1 MKVTRKIF
9 LPVALLVAVILSMI
23 LSWFIWTNNPA
34 RYERNKEDTVTSTST
49 QRDLSTKS
57 IRDIYLPVQVIT
69 TDVGGNQNLV
79 NNHKVNLV
87 TEIRDRMSTWKSN
100 RMVLVKS
107 RSKSDYLA
115 QLRRPD
121 TVMMNYDSSITV
133 KVFNRV
139 FKNQLKGVRNRK
151 FNRIQ
156 IKMDDAKHIYLLNDN
171 GYRIYRVTVSGQKLS
186 KLRSVLKTNLIK
198 YPINLKMVSDQP
210 TVFITKGL
218 KMPRYSYMINKQDA
232 NNFVNRLMSSDNDN
246 ISIKKRQ
253 NVTTYDDGSYHRLQ
267 VNTKTGFVTYGD
279 YSSMKSIN
287 TYTNMLL
294 RSYGDLKKIGIPLDN
309 TRFYYYNKKTSSV
322 AYRGFVEG
330 FPIFNQAEYGT
341 ARIQLQGQSI
351 KRYNF
356 SLYGLQVPV
365 PSRQKDKD
373 LPTTQ
378 SMLDQLKQAGIK
390 EADIDNIQLG
400 YEWKQNKASSEV
412 VDLNPTW
419 YVRYQGKWR
428 TYESLLSN

>member
-1 MKVTRKIF
+1 MNLELVNLNELFNYVLDRFDMIITSNEKKSDEEEPEKNYSIKRNFTKRDLWVEIDTDRFTQVLDNIMNNAIKYSPDGGVITCLLVDTHNNVIISISDQGLGIPRADQTHIFDRFYRVDKARARAQGGTGLGLAISREVVQMLGGRIWVDSHEGRGSTFYITLPYEPYEGTFGMKVTRKIF
-9 LPVALLVAVILSMI
+9 LPVALLVAVVLSMI
-23 LSWFIWTNNPA
+23 LSWFIWTNNPV

-210 TVFITKGL
+210 TVFINKGL

-253 NVTTYDDGSYHRLQ
+253 
-267 VNTKTGFVTYGD
+267 
-279 YSSMKSIN
+279 M
-287 TYTNMLL
+287 
-294 RSYGDLKKIGIPLDN
+294 
-309 TRFYYYNKKTSSV
+309 
-322 AYRGFVEG
+322 
-330 FPIFNQAEYGT
+330 
-341 ARIQLQGQSI
+341 
-351 KRYNF
+351 
-356 SLYGLQVPV
+356 
-365 PSRQKDKD
+365 
-373 LPTTQ
+373 
-378 SMLDQLKQAGIK
+378 
-390 EADIDNIQLG
+390 
-400 YEWKQNKASSEV
+400 
-412 VDLNPTW
+412 
-419 YVRYQGKWR
+419 
-428 TYESLLSN
+428 